1 MTDKKELSV
10 GLVMPISP
18 IEDCSAE
25 HWQEVKYIL
34 TEAMDQISDYN
45 VKVTLVSDADDIG
58 VIQKRIIHNIYNSDV
73 IICDVSCKNANVM
86 FELGMRLAFDR
97 PTVIIKDERTS
108 YSFDTQVI
116 EHLSYPR
123 DLRFSRMVEFKAQ
136 LAKRVLAT
144 YEKSQKDPDSSVF
157 LKNFGQFK
165 VAELN
170 ETSVTSEKLLIE
182 MVADLQNQ
190 VTRINTKIN
199 RLTQNNEETAITN
212 VIDIRDEYN
221 IAIESIVTN
230 FGVDPLDLKPGEYE
244 EILQSLIEL
253 GKTFS
258 VTPKPRSMVK
268 AYLDTYIQYQQ
279 YKRTQRNK
287 KK

>member
-1 MTDKKELSV
+1 MTDKKELKV

-18 IEDCSAE
+18 IEDCSAD
-25 HWQEVKYIL
+25 HWSEVKTIL
-34 TEAMDQISDYN
+34 VEAVTDIEQYDVS
-45 VKVTLVSDADDIG
+45 VTLVSDADDIG
-58 VIQKRIIHNIYNSDV
+58 VIQKRIIHNIYSSDV

-97 PTVIIKDERTS
+97 PTVIIKDDRTS

-123 DLRFSRMVEFKAQ
+123 DLRFSKMVEFKAQ
-136 LAKRVLAT
+136 LARRVLAT
-144 YEKSQKDPDSSVF
+144 YEKAQKEPDSSVF

-170 ETSVTSEKLLIE
+170 ETSVTSDKLLIE

-190 VTRINTKIN
+190 VTRINNKIN
-199 RLTQNNEETAITN
+199 RLTHEEIAVTN
-212 VIDIRDEYN
+212 DVDLRDEYYV
-221 IAIESIVTN
+221 AIDSIVSN
-230 FGVDPLDLKPGEYE
+230 FGFDLLDLKPNEYD
-244 EILQSLIEL
+244 EILNSLIDHSR
-253 GKTFS
+253 TFS
-258 VTPKPRSMVK
+258 VTPKPRSILK
-268 AYLDTYIQYQQ
+268 ANLDSYIQYQK
-279 YKRTQRNK
+279 YKRAQKNK